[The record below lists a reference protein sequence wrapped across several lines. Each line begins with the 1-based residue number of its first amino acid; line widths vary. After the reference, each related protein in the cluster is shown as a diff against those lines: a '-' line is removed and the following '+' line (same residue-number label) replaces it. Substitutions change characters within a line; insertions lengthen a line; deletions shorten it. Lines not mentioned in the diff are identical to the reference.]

1 MGAGKNRICP
11 ACRRLQIIAWITT
24 AETALPAS
32 QAAAAVDAAA
42 ASPAALRSLAH
53 ALADDPG
60 ALARGAPPVV
70 GRLVTELIARGS
82 ATLTVPACT
91 ACGRTGWPLN
101 RTSAGAM
108 CARCAHRAL
117 AAECARCHI
126 VKPAAGRTDDGKPIC
141 ERCRRRERDSRE
153 CGKCGKI
160 APIAVRARDGVPDIC
175 ANCYRMPSA
184 ICSVC
189 GRRRE
194 CNFAASDRPACLTC
208 SPRAAVPCARCGTV
222 RPPAV
227 RWDEGPLC
235 DRCYTGALRHRGRCA
250 RCGNQRRLVAPPGP
264 GATTCADCAGL
275 PVTHSC
281 TDCGIEDKLYEQGR
295 CARCSL
301 ARRTRHLLSGG
312 TGQIPAQLNG
322 VFEAIAA
329 ARTPRSALNW
339 LRKGAAAGLLADIAA
354 GRLPATHQALDAHP
368 SQQAADYLRHILLA
382 SHVLPAR
389 DEGLARAQRWLSDLL
404 TSIEPPE
411 HRKLVQSYAS
421 WQVMHRLRRRA
432 EASPRHRTG
441 TAHARTC
448 ITAAAGFLNWL
459 HAQGRTL
466 AHCSQAD
473 ADQWLSTAPGACYA
487 RDFLLWA
494 AGHHHCPALQVPPPP
509 RTAGTA
515 TDPGQRWEQ
524 LARLLHDD
532 SLDITD
538 RVAGSLLL
546 LFGQQQSRIT
556 AMTTDQVVCRDDGVF
571 VNLGKCEIPTPQPLG
586 RLLIQLTEEGKSH
599 VGVGSPVQTRWLFPG
614 GLPGQP
620 ITAKHLADRLRR
632 LGIPT
637 QPGRRSALID
647 LAAQLPAA
655 VLADLLNLHPT
666 TAAKW
671 IRQAG
676 GDWCRYA
683 AEIARARNHQ
693 PCE

>member
-1 MGAGKNRICP
+1 MGAGPNRICP
-11 ACRRLQIIAWITT
+11 ACRRQQIIAQVTA
-24 AETALPAS
+24 AETSLPAG
-32 QAAAAVDAAA
+32 QAAAAVDAVA
-42 ASPAALRSLAH
+42 ASHGALRSLAH

-70 GRLVTELIARGS
+70 GRLVIELIARGS

-108 CARCAHRAL
+108 CARCAHRAR
-117 AAECARCHI
+117 AAECARCHV

-141 ERCRRRERDSRE
+141 ERCRRRERDTRE

-160 APIAVRARDGVPDIC
+160 APIAMRAREDAPDIC

-184 ICSVC
+184 VCSVC

-194 CNFAASDRPACLTC
+194 CNFATSDHPVCLPC
-208 SPRAAVPCARCGTV
+208 SPRATVPCARCGAV

-235 DRCYTGALRHRGRCA
+235 DPCYTAALRHRGRCD

-275 PVTHSC
+275 PVTHAC

-301 ARRTRHLLSGG
+301 ARRARHLLSGG
-312 TGQIPAQLNG
+312 TGQVPAELNG
-322 VFEAIAA
+322 VLEAIAA
-329 ARTPRSALNW
+329 ARAPKSALNW
-339 LRKGAAAGLLADIAA
+339 LRKGAAAELLAGVAA

-368 SQQAADYLRHILLA
+368 RRQAAGYLRHILLA
-382 SHVLPAR
+382 HDVLPAR
-389 DEGLARAQRWLSDLL
+389 DEGLARAQRWLEDLL
-404 TSIEPPE
+404 ASIETPE
-411 HRKLVQSYAS
+411 HRTLVQAYAA
-421 WQVMHRLRRRA
+421 WQVMRRLRRRA
-432 EASPRHRTG
+432 EASPRPRTH
-441 TAHARTC
+441 TAHARNC
-448 ITAAAGFLNWL
+448 LKAAAGFLAWL
-459 HAQGRTL
+459 DTQGQTL
-466 AHCSQAD
+466 ACCRQAD
-473 ADQWLSTAPGACYA
+473 AEQWLSTAPSACYA

-494 AGHHHCPALQVPPPP
+494 AGHHHCPHLQVPTPP
-509 RTAGTA
+509 RTAGPA
-515 TDPGQRWEQ
+515 TGPQQRWDQ

-532 SLDITD
+532 SLDIID
-538 RVAGSLLL
+538 RVAGCLLL
-546 LFGQQQSRIT
+546 LFGQQQSRT
-556 AMTTDQVVCRDDGVF
+556 AAMTTDQVIRRSDGVY
-571 VNLGKCEIPTPQPLG
+571 VHLGKCEIPTPEPLG
-586 RLLIQLTEEGKSH
+586 GLLIQLIEDGKSH
-599 VGVGSPVQTRWLFPG
+599 IGVGSPVQTRWLFPG
-614 GLPGQP
+614 GLPSRP
-620 ITAKHLADRLRR
+620 ITAKHLAGRLRR

-647 LAAQLPAA
+647 LAAQLPAG

-666 TAAKW
+666 TAARW
-671 IRQAG
+671 AHEAG
-676 GDWCRYA
+676 GDWSRYA
-683 AEIARARNHQ
+683 AEIARTRNHQ